1 MTEGREIWT
10 SLAFVQITTASISFI
25 ASLAVAVSIW
35 RAGGLSN
42 GPHTRIIFSIS
53 VADILQSFALII
65 GPFVPPESVPE
76 AYWSIGNQATCS
88 TSGLIFGVG
97 GLSFGMHIAFLCFYY
112 LCKIKYKMTN
122 EVFSAKFERK
132 VHAFIIIIA
141 LIINLAGLGLG
152 AINTAAIGGRF
163 CTFAAFPTGCRQNA
177 ELYGECT
184 EPRTTHALLI
194 LNISFFISLCYLIG
208 MIVCMVSILWHAIV
222 RDRIFRPVTSPS
234 FRPSINTQQD
244 SPQQEEQEQEGEC
257 PTSDDVEVLLRRYV
271 REITTQLLMY
281 TGAYLLCVLPGVISI
296 FSMVLS
302 QSPVNEFLIATFLPL
317 NGLFTILIYTRLP
330 IRHLRRSHPEYS
342 WLDSF
347 ILVLKAGGA
356 NNASTEIPEQIQI
369 DPSSNLPFG
378 VQSRRYAAVS
388 SAVEYAGSEKDE
400 SSDCSRS
407 VLFKSDLADRHTESG
422 EHCEIKKRSS
432 CSAPDEE
439 LPSKTDRTSH
449 DILAR
454 AIARTRK
461 MGKE

>member
-1 MTEGREIWT
+1 
-10 SLAFVQITTASISFI
+10 
-25 ASLAVAVSIW
+25 
-35 RAGGLSN
+35 
-42 GPHTRIIFSIS
+42 
-53 VADILQSFALII
+53 
-65 GPFVPPESVPE
+65 
-76 AYWSIGNQATCS
+76 
-88 TSGLIFGVG
+88 
-97 GLSFGMHIAFLCFYY
+97 
-112 LCKIKYKMTN
+112 MTN

-152 AINTAAIGGRF
+152 AINTAAIGRRF
-163 CTFAAFPTGCRQNA
+163 CIFSAFPTGCRQNA

-208 MIVCMVSILWHAIV
+208 IIVCMVSILWHAIV

-281 TGAYLLCVLPGVISI
+281 TGAYLLCVLPGVVSI
-296 FSMVLS
+296 FSMELS

-317 NGLFTILIYTRLP
+317 NGLFTILIYTRPP

-356 NNASTEIPEQIQI
+356 NNDSTEIPEQMSI
-369 DPSSNLPFG
+369 DPRSNLPFG
-378 VQSRRYAAVS
+378 VQSRSYAAVS

-400 SSDCSRS
+400 SSDCGS
-407 VLFKSDLADRHTESG
+407 VLFKSELADRHTESG
-422 EHCEIKKRSS
+422 EHCENKKGISF
-432 CSAPDEE
+432 SADEE
-439 LPSKTDRTSH
+439 LPSKTDRTSQ